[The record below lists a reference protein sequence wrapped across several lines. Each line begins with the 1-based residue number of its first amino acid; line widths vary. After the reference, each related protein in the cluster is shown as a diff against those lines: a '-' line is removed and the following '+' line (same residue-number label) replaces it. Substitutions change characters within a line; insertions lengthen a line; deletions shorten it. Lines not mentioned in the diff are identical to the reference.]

1 MLTKRENDTSS
12 SENSVGHRTF
22 FSFSSKKLFNI
33 QLLEEAQGRRCWGS
47 PYGWLVTMGLDRNIH
62 LLNPLSKIQL
72 SLPSQRTFPRDL
84 QDGFRKPETLC
95 QVFLHK
101 FALSSNPS
109 FSNQSCVVM
118 TIYGGINRVAFA
130 APGDEAW
137 TPVKRSPLGNAAD
150 IISFNGHFYAVN
162 AYGYLSI
169 CELSTKTPH
178 TIDIAPPP
186 FDVECTSMYKFYLM
200 EISGVLHLIVRNLDA
215 DDPDGCPD
223 YFYDSESTDD
233 FEFDD
238 NASTENF
245 DSNDNASTDDI
256 DSDDNSST
264 DGLDS
269 DDNASN
275 DDFETGNNAS
285 TEEFE
290 VDDNAPI
297 NDLEVDDILSIGDF
311 HYYTVGFKV
320 YKFDFQKKI
329 WSDAPG
335 LADHALF
342 VGTNTSFSISTS
354 TYPKFKANCIYFTDD
369 HSEQYHKR
377 FCDMGVYNYGTNLM
391 EEPLYSSDDILS
403 KFSRPS
409 FFMPSL

>member
-1 MLTKRENDTSS
+1 MGNWSELPEDILDQCLTKILSVESFVCSGSVCKSWRFVASKKKISSFAPWLILTKRENDTSS

-162 AYGYLSI
+162 TYGYLSI

-186 FDVECTSMYKFYLM
+186 FDVECTSTYKFYLM

-238 NASTENF
+238 NASTGSF

-275 DDFETGNNAS
+275 DDFETGPN
-285 TEEFE
+285 
-290 VDDNAPI
+290 
-297 NDLEVDDILSIGDF
+297 G
-311 HYYTVGFKV
+311 
-320 YKFDFQKKI
+320 
-329 WSDAPG
+329 
-335 LADHALF
+335 
-342 VGTNTSFSISTS
+342 
-354 TYPKFKANCIYFTDD
+354 
-369 HSEQYHKR
+369 
-377 FCDMGVYNYGTNLM
+377 
-391 EEPLYSSDDILS
+391 EPLVFDISDDEEISETQAREEVIENVVEGHNGVQNHPGMMCTCLN
-403 KFSRPS
+403 
-409 FFMPSL
+409 